1 MNHLVLSLIPPSSVC
16 CRSLFSRCVEP
27 DEVGKIFSAVAI
39 ITAVAPLA
47 SNIAMRKLYS
57 ATLNTYPQ
65 AFMVYTGALFL
76 LATALNFYLWTNRQR
91 DTFFFAQNLISIVP
105 TQPTL

>member
-1 MNHLVLSLIPPSSVC
+1 MIHLVHFQRHPFPYSPSSVC

-91 DTFFFAQNLISIVP
+91 DIFFCSKVKI
-105 TQPTL
+105 

>member
-1 MNHLVLSLIPPSSVC
+1 MLSKHRAFICHSHLC
-16 CRSLFSRCVEP
+16 FRSLFSRCVGP

-57 ATLNTYPQ
+57 ATLDTYPQ
-65 AFMVYTGALFL
+65 AFMLYTGALFL
-76 LATALNFYLWTNRQR
+76 LATALNFYLWTNR
-91 DTFFFAQNLISIVP
+91 
-105 TQPTL
+105 